1 MYSTQEGVIYD
12 NNKYYFHS
20 AKQRLTNSS
29 HLTHPLLRL
38 GTWRV
43 SRCLRVNELD
53 YVLRGGS
60 RVSASEL
67 IESPAAW
74 AECEFVAFLCVYM
87 RDAMEQ
93 NERKD

>member
-1 MYSTQEGVIYD
+1 M
-12 NNKYYFHS
+12 
-20 AKQRLTNSS
+20 
-29 HLTHPLLRL
+29 
-38 GTWRV
+38 
-43 SRCLRVNELD
+43 NELD

-67 IESPAAW
+67 IESPAVW

-93 NERKD
+93 NEWKD

>member
-1 MYSTQEGVIYD
+1 M
-12 NNKYYFHS
+12 
-20 AKQRLTNSS
+20 
-29 HLTHPLLRL
+29 
-38 GTWRV
+38 
-43 SRCLRVNELD
+43 NELD

-93 NERKD
+93 NEWKD